1 MNPNK
6 LLLGTRETYEESLET
21 WDNKALKALGTRI
34 CDIFNTHLWSIQTV
48 NVLFTNMV
56 QILTNWR
63 RGDERQGMFYS
74 TMETVVRCKLA
85 EELIKSTGSTE
96 NT

>member
-34 CDIFNTHLWSIQTV
+34 RDIFNTHCYEVSKLLMFFLQIWYRYSQTGEEEMRDKV
-48 NVLFTNMV
+48 CFIP
-56 QILTNWR
+56 QW
-63 RGDERQGMFYS
+63 
-74 TMETVVRCKLA
+74 KLLSDA
-85 EELIKSTGSTE
+85 NLPR
-96 NT
+96 N